1 VNTMKKSTL
10 IPALAFLA
18 MACLFAPPASA
29 KEDEP
34 MFAVSPLNLE
44 LGCRYLGI
52 SPMMNPAAGISMEFG
67 LNPGWF
73 LDKQAALGIY
83 FAYAHY
89 FGATYKDAFLSD
101 AKAAY
106 DPIAYPYTNPEDA
119 VGYLLDGELSDLSD
133 HRWGISL
140 RLPLPWTPF
149 LKAYWLSRAVVIKSG
164 SSGSYST
171 GGVTYVTG
179 YGRSGYSIVAQGIGA
194 ELSFPLA
201 PLNWPAE
208 KLTDWLA
215 FTRLSIFGQW
225 VAFSGAIFDDPRPL
239 FSEFFTEGFNSKY
252 ANQFEFGL
260 MLSIGF

>member
-1 VNTMKKSTL
+1 MNTMRKSTL
-10 IPALAFLA
+10 PLVLAFLA
-18 MACLFAPPASA
+18 MTALAAPPASA

-34 MFAVSPLNLE
+34 GFAVSPLNLE
-44 LGCRYLGI
+44 LGFRYLGF
-52 SPMMNPAAGISMEFG
+52 SPMIKAAPGISMEFG

-73 LDKQAALGIY
+73 LDRQASLGIY

-89 FGATYKDAFLSD
+89 FGATYTDAFLAD

-106 DPIAYPYTNPEDA
+106 SPIAYPYTNPEDA
-119 VGYLLDGELSDLSD
+119 VKYLLAGELSDLSD
-133 HRWGISL
+133 HRWGLSL
-140 RLPLPWTPF
+140 RLPIPWTPF

-164 SSGSYST
+164 SSGSYSR

-201 PLNWPAE
+201 PINWPPR
-208 KLTDWLA
+208 KPGDWLA
-215 FTRLSIFGQW
+215 FSRLSVFGQW
-225 VAFSGAIFDDPRPL
+225 VAFNTAVFDDPRPL
-239 FSEFFTEGFNSKY
+239 FSEFFTDGFNSKY
-252 ANQFEFGL
+252 ENQFEFGL